1 MTRRRKP
8 YDPAARERERA
19 ETKAEKAR
27 LEAQGAEVS
36 VGPDGRIVSAW
47 RSNVFTVL
55 LRSGSITQNHHHAA
69 MRLADDWAT
78 WRGLAGSLGRSEAV
92 DGGKGSAELVSD
104 AMITAG
110 RKVQKALDGVGP
122 VFRPLLEAFMVATV
136 EEDRPMHWRG
146 IVERVTGIGGRDAQS
161 ATVRLALE
169 TLRRVYEAPAKE
181 RIRA

>member
-19 ETKAEKAR
+19 EAKAEKAR

-92 DGGKGSAELVSD
+92 DGGKGS
-104 AMITAG
+104 
-110 RKVQKALDGVGP
+110 
-122 VFRPLLEAFMVATV
+122 
-136 EEDRPMHWRG
+136 
-146 IVERVTGIGGRDAQS
+146 
-161 ATVRLALE
+161 
-169 TLRRVYEAPAKE
+169 
-181 RIRA
+181 